1 MSARWLGLRCRFLP
15 VLCARRYRMAMN
27 GPGKSPAPSRLTA
40 RGAATRARIVE
51 AAADLMRVQGGNG
64 TTLDDVVAS
73 SGGRES
79 LVRAV
84 VALQGHRVL
93 EREQNQLGRLNS
105 FSGLQRWRTVLVQ
118 LNGLHD
124 GAYGC
129 MLGSMANEVADQDE
143 QARAAL
149 QEMFAAW
156 KDLIAA
162 GLRRMQDKGSLKP
175 GGDPDLL
182 ATALMAALQGGYLP
196 AHPAHDTKPMAIAL
210 DMALDQIKAN
220 MAEDSSPIEPVG

>member
-1 MSARWLGLRCRFLP
+1 
-15 VLCARRYRMAMN
+15 MAMT
-27 GPGKSPAPSRLTA
+27 GPEKSPAPSRLTA

-51 AAADLMRVQGGNG
+51 AAADLMRVQGVNG
-64 TTLDDVVAS
+64 TTLDDVIAS
-73 SGGRES
+73 SGVSKSQLYRHFPDKES

-93 EREQNQLGRLNS
+93 EREQNQLGRLNT
-105 FSGLQRWRTVLVQ
+105 FSGLQRWRNVLVQ

-156 KDLIAA
+156 KDLIAT

-175 GGDPDLL
+175 GADPDLL
-182 ATALMAALQGGYLP
+182 ATGLMAALQGGYLL
-196 AHPAHDTKPMAIAL
+196 AQTAHDTKPMAIAL

-220 MAEDSSPIEPVG
+220 MAEDSSPVEPVA